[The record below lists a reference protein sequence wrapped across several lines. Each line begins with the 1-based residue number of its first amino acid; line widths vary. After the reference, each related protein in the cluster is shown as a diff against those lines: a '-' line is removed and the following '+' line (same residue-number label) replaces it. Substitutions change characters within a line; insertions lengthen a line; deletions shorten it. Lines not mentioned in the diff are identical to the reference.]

1 MSEAYQEYLE
11 YIIRLTKKN
20 NVSPEEDREIVAYA
34 VNPQN
39 QTPDEVVDYI
49 CKALENMVR

>member
-34 VNPQN
+34 MNSQN
-39 QTPDEVVDYI
+39 QTPAAGEDYI
-49 CKALENMVR
+49 C